1 VRAPARRPALRLALG
16 RWAAGATLVASF
28 SLPVVVSPGARPAE
42 AAQVESLLPS
52 DRLTVP
58 DPNQLTGR
66 RIALPPPDCATDAA
80 GCDEVT
86 LLNELDGWSVN
97 PRISIRFSGPI
108 ALDSVTRASAFIVP
122 LWSEPMPTPVGLQ
135 QLVWD
140 GESETLHARPERPL
154 LQARRYALVLTT
166 RVLDE
171 AGQPL
176 TPLGAKALVSE
187 AAQGVSAQGTVLQ
200 QVKPL
205 GLARRDL
212 AAVAVFTTQNVTAGL
227 EQMRASIE
235 STSGAT
241 IRFTLGPN
249 GARSV
254 YARVELDGIEV
265 HRQIATDPT
274 APLAERVVLP
284 LAAAPPTAVR
294 TIAFGRFPSRSFLTP
309 ERHIPA
315 TPTRGDTPTMTGT
328 EEVDATMFLPAGVMP
343 RDGWPVAIF
352 GHGFGDDRHVTP
364 TVVAGTMG
372 RAGFA
377 TVVINAVGHGGGPG
391 GTLTVTRTG
400 QEPITLPAGGRGV
413 DLDGDGRIGS
423 TEGVATRPTS
433 RLALIST
440 RDGLRQ
446 TVADLM
452 QLVRAIHRGVDVDGD
467 GRVDLDREHIY
478 YLGQSFGGI
487 YGTLLMAVDPMVRV
501 GVLNVAGGPIVE
513 IGRQSPVFRGL
524 VVNQLIRRTPSL
536 LNGEN
541 EFTESLPLPGEG
553 PVRQPAPGAL
563 AIQSYFDR
571 AEWLQQSANP
581 VAFAPYLR
589 QAPLP
594 GVPPRPVLFQWA
606 VGDQTVPNPT
616 TVALLNA
623 GLLQPVSSL
632 YRHDLMASGLSERF
646 RDPHGFLTWLAFP
659 EVYAIGRAAQ
669 EQAARFF
676 LAGGQRIDPVI
687 PQFEIAGRL
696 PVSGR

>member
-1 VRAPARRPALRLALG
+1 MPAPARRPALRLAFGLSV
-16 RWAAGATLVASF
+16 AGGALLAPPV
-28 SLPVVVSPGARPAE
+28 LPGLSPGVRPAQ
-42 AAQVESLLPS
+42 AAQVEWLLPS
-52 DRLTVP
+52 DRLTTP

-66 RIALPPPDCATDAA
+66 RITLPPPDCAADAA

-97 PRISIRFSGPI
+97 PRISIRFSGAI
-108 ALDSVTRASAFIVP
+108 ALDSITRASAFIVP
-122 LWSEPMPTPVGLQ
+122 LWAEPMPTPVGLQ

-140 GESETLHARPERPL
+140 GDGRTLYARPERSL

-171 AGQPL
+171 AGRPL
-176 TPLGAKALVSE
+176 TPLAARALVSE

-205 GLARRDL
+205 GLTRNDL
-212 AAVAVFTTQNVTAGL
+212 AAVAVFTTQSVTAGL
-227 EQMRASIE
+227 EQIRAGIE
-235 STSGAT
+235 STSAPA

-254 YARVELDGIEV
+254 YPRVELDRIDLR
-265 HRQIATDPT
+265 RQTSADPS
-274 APLAERVVLP
+274 APLEEAIMLP
-284 LAAAPPTAVR
+284 LAAVPPTEVR
-294 TIAFGRFPSRSFLTP
+294 AIAFGRFPSRSFLSP

-315 TPTRGDTPTMTGT
+315 TPTRSDAPAMTGT
-328 EEVDATMFLPAGVMP
+328 DEVDVTVFLPAGVMP

-352 GHGFGDDRHVTP
+352 GHGFRDDRHVTP
-364 TVVAGTMG
+364 VVLAGTMA

-377 TVVINAVGHGGGPG
+377 TVVINSVGHGGGPA
-391 GTLTVTRTG
+391 GTLTVTRAG
-400 QEPITLPAGGRGV
+400 HEAITLPAGGRGV
-413 DLDGDGRIGS
+413 DLDGDGRIGAA
-423 TEGVATRPTS
+423 EGVATRADS

-467 GRVDLDREHIY
+467 GRADLDRERIHY
-478 YLGQSFGGI
+478 FGQSFGGI
-487 YGTLLMAVDPMVRV
+487 YGTLLMAVDPYVRV
-501 GVLNVAGGPIVE
+501 GVLDVAGGPIVE
-513 IGRQSPVFRGL
+513 IGRQSAVFRGL
-524 VVNQLIRRTPSL
+524 VTSQLGRRRPSL

-541 EFTESLPLPGEG
+541 EFTESFPLPGEA
-553 PVRQPAPGAL
+553 PVRDPAAGAL
-563 AIQSYFDR
+563 AIQAYFDR

-589 QAPLP
+589 RAPLP

-616 TVALLNA
+616 TVALLDA
-623 GLLQPVSSL
+623 GLLFPASSL
-632 YRHDLMASGLSERF
+632 YRHDLMAGRLPDRF
-646 RDPHGFLTWLAFP
+646 RDPHGFLSWVAFP
-659 EVYAIGRAAQ
+659 EVYTIGRAAQ
-669 EQAARFF
+669 EQVARFF
-676 LAGGQRIDPVI
+676 LSGGQRIDAVI
-687 PQFEIAGRL
+687 PEFEPAGRL
-696 PVSGR
+696 PVTGR